1 MSDDI
6 QAACDRL
13 FFWHGAAFAVCAA
26 HDRQH
31 CAEEL
36 WRLVPFIKGLGKL
49 ALAHPEEA
57 ARLWLE
63 ASAEPMPF
71 GMPPLGEEQTS

>member
-26 HDRQH
+26 HDRH

-36 WRLVPFIKGLGKL
+36 WRLVPFVKGLGKL

-57 ARLWLE
+57 ARLWIE

-71 GMPPLGEEQTS
+71 GMPPVGEEEQTS